1 VGHKQVVAYNPGLT
15 STVTNGRLAA
25 VRGVAGSEVARV
37 VAQDGRAPRLVEG
50 DPVLALGDG
59 LEHDT
64 GIVLKIEGEL
74 CPVQQTAVTLVE
86 SIGEIPVVEGDEG
99 SDAGLEEV
107 VDELDIVVNTLLVD
121 GIVAATEGD
130 DSGPREGEAVA
141 SDAQRLEEIDI
152 LLGTVIRVAS
162 YGAGAAIGDLAGN
175 LAEGIPDGR
184 ATAISLGR
192 AFDLVGSGS
201 KAPVEVSG
209 KSHDEAGNDVI
220 RHKRRNGLLN
230 LVEHKHTRDRRL
242 GVQPSLEF
250 REGKGRKE
258 DRMGRM
264 MKEEN
269 TKQMGAGKAV
279 RGGEEAILY
288 FICLLLSEGGNSLFT
303 IACEFMPGH

>member
-1 VGHKQVVAYNPGLT
+1 
-15 STVTNGRLAA
+15 
-25 VRGVAGSEVARV
+25 
-37 VAQDGRAPRLVEG
+37 
-50 DPVLALGDG
+50 
-59 LEHDT
+59 
-64 GIVLKIEGEL
+64 
-74 CPVQQTAVTLVE
+74 
-86 SIGEIPVVEGDEG
+86 
-99 SDAGLEEV
+99 
-107 VDELDIVVNTLLVD
+107 
-121 GIVAATEGD
+121 
-130 DSGPREGEAVA
+130 
-141 SDAQRLEEIDI
+141 
-152 LLGTVIRVAS
+152 
-162 YGAGAAIGDLAGN
+162 
-175 LAEGIPDGR
+175 
-184 ATAISLGR
+184 
-192 AFDLVGSGS
+192 
-201 KAPVEVSG
+201 VEVSG

-303 IACEFMPGH
+303 IACEFMAGH